1 MAEREIEG
9 SAGRCEGCL
18 MEGELQC
25 CKKTQLEFA
34 EFLGRRAM
42 TRDQCVA
49 AEKFQPLQ
57 IVSSVT
63 VYSVL
68 TEMFYL

>member
-25 CKKTQLEFA
+25 YKKTQLEFA
-34 EFLGRRAM
+34 EFLGGRAM
-42 TRDQCVA
+42 TRDL
-49 AEKFQPLQ
+49 K
-57 IVSSVT
+57 SSD
-63 VYSVL
+63 L
-68 TEMFYL
+68 CK